1 MNPFFSTYS
10 SRALRDRD
18 RDRESNWMEGKK
30 QETANDEEGKE
41 TRGSS
46 QKRGD
51 QRGQTAKEEFL
62 GLKLRRGITAAGRKS
77 GGGAHTP
84 VPTWKMEPDDLVGEG
99 EGEGEEGVVA
109 DEVGPS
115 SDKGRRSS
123 VSARQLGASL
133 WEIQSLVPKNKNGRR
148 GSAGGAHR
156 QRHGKEVDDEVGVDD
171 RVSNY
176 PFDFMILEK
185 LFSDYMQIGTS
196 EDLV

>member
-1 MNPFFSTYS
+1 
-10 SRALRDRD
+10 
-18 RDRESNWMEGKK
+18 MEGKR

-62 GLKLRRGITAAGRKS
+62 GLKLRRGISAAGRKS

-99 EGEGEEGVVA
+99 EDGVA
-109 DEVGPS
+109 DEAGPS

-133 WEIQSLVPKNKNGRR
+133 WEIHSLEPKNKSDRR
-148 GSAGGAHR
+148 GSVSGAHR
-156 QRHGKEVDDEVGVDD
+156 HWHGKEVDYELGVDD
-171 RVSNY
+171 RVSSLYSVWMVNY
-176 PFDFMILEK
+176 SFFSMIYKK
-185 LFSDYMQIGTS
+185 LVF
-196 EDLV
+196 

>member
-1 MNPFFSTYS
+1 
-10 SRALRDRD
+10 
-18 RDRESNWMEGKK
+18 MEGKR

-62 GLKLRRGITAAGRKS
+62 GLKLRRGISAAGRKS

-84 VPTWKMEPDDLVGEG
+84 VPTWKMEPDDLVGEVEDG
-99 EGEGEEGVVA
+99 VA
-109 DEVGPS
+109 DEAGPS

-133 WEIQSLVPKNKNGRR
+133 WEIHSLEPKNKSDRR
-148 GSAGGAHR
+148 GSVSGAHR
-156 QRHGKEVDDEVGVDD
+156 QWHGKEVDYELGVDD
-171 RVSNY
+171 RVSSLYSVWMVNY
-176 PFDFMILEK
+176 SFFL
-185 LFSDYMQIGTS
+185 
-196 EDLV
+196 